1 MIWYAPN
8 AVKPHNMHNNHASR
22 IRFLKK
28 VETFYI
34 SHGSVVTFL
43 RVNGGQVHENQC
55 QMPSG
60 LCLES
65 IIKIT
70 FIFD

>member
-34 SHGSVVTFL
+34 SHGSVVTFYVSTVDKCM
-43 RVNGGQVHENQC
+43 RTNVK
-55 QMPSG
+55 
-60 LCLES
+60 CLQDS
-65 IIKIT
+65 V
-70 FIFD
+70 